1 MRKALPADIP
11 KLVTLMTEFYSEASY
26 LLNQQRAA
34 EAFAAILADDRL
46 GGVWIIEADSEDVGH
61 VVVTLCF
68 SMEFGGL
75 IAFVD
80 DLFVRAPFRRS
91 GLGKAAL
98 EVVRAFCVERGVRAI
113 QVETGS
119 ENVAAQAT
127 YRGAGFMKTDRDFL
141 ALRLADPTH
150 VT

>member
-1 MRKALPADIP
+1 MRKALPADISR
-11 KLVTLMTEFYSEASY
+11 LVTLMTEFYSEASY

-46 GGVWIIEADSEDVGH
+46 GGVWIIEVDSQAVGH
-61 VVVTLCF
+61 VVMTFCF
-68 SMEFGGL
+68 SMEYGGL
-75 IAFVD
+75 VAFVD

-113 QVETGS
+113 QVETGPD
-119 ENVAAQAT
+119 NLAAQAT
-127 YRGAGFMKTDRDFL
+127 YRRAGFTKTD
-141 ALRLADPTH
+141 
-150 VT
+150 